1 MCVPNYR
8 KDRLNIT
15 ELDASKKPFVWEM
28 DMARDIIAL
37 EKKNV
42 ALCTF
47 GDKADGNARRTVAVA
62 FASRCTCPYSASVR
76 QWGLTASR

>member
-8 KDRLNIT
+8 KDQLNVT
-15 ELDASKKPFVWEM
+15 ELDSKKPLVWEM
-28 DMARDIIAL
+28 DMARDIIVL

-42 ALCTF
+42 ALRTF

-62 FASRCTCPYSASVR
+62 FDAPVR
-76 QWGLTASR
+76 ILPVFGNGG